1 MKLSK
6 IDDVFKAGSKDF
18 LVEPNAAS
26 WGQVMN
32 QLSSKPRFYYW
43 IWRAAAMLLMA
54 MGWWLWASFFNTLNS
69 EIIGSNNIS
78 LSDGTQVLAN
88 KPKVEVA
95 LIDDKEE
102 SELEVT
108 GSKVA
113 EQKKEVI
120 MTKVEK
126 HLLTIA
132 AKSYQGITKTSP
144 DFLKSFDL
152 KTIKNDKITVTY
164 IAEATSRMTLTSYQ
178 KLNKWVAIATASSP
192 AELIGDL
199 REVKNQLLRVSK
211 PAKVID

>member
-1 MKLSK
+1 M
-6 IDDVFKAGSKDF
+6 
-18 LVEPNAAS
+18 
-26 WGQVMN
+26 
-32 QLSSKPRFYYW
+32 
-43 IWRAAAMLLMA
+43 
-54 MGWWLWASFFNTLNS
+54 
-69 EIIGSNNIS
+69 
-78 LSDGTQVLAN
+78 LAN

-102 SELEVT
+102 YELEVT

-126 HLLTIA
+126 PLLMIA

-152 KTIKNDKITVTY
+152 KTIKNYKITVTY